1 MRYVDL
7 ILDSFELFLSL
18 SIDDKILCI
27 SIIFLI
33 ITSLKATLILPIV
46 FNFKII
52 PRIEYKIGRQLQYDS
67 FYNSVY
73 LFGNYFARYAE
84 IAFYICFTYFRLPF
98 KRNEAFALVKVNYQL
113 EEFSEKE
120 IFWSTYAMI
129 NFLIFGINMIIAFN
143 LL

>member
-1 MRYVDL
+1 M
-7 ILDSFELFLSL
+7 
-18 SIDDKILCI
+18 
-27 SIIFLI
+27 
-33 ITSLKATLILPIV
+33 AIV
-46 FNFKII
+46 FYFKII
-52 PRIEYKIGRQLQYDS
+52 SRIKYKIGRQLQYDS

-73 LFGNYFARYAE
+73 LFGNYCARYAE